1 MSLEQLDKANDVI
14 NQIRKERDE
23 KSSNIGEV
31 FERELK
37 QSPVKDRKPPENYQ
51 DTSFLYIRSYEGDNG
66 TRPGQ
71 NVAYWRSPDVNV
83 SPLSSLYSYTTELN
97 VGTLYNVNCV
107 VHNAGDLIVPSAKV
121 EFYLVTPSLGMD
133 TRYGKKLGV
142 TSTWVNSYS
151 SSEVNIQYLIEP
163 SDAGHKC
170 LFARVFSF
178 SPLDIPI
185 HDTLLNPRIDWRIG
199 QKNLTIAAQGT
210 QMQLN
215 LLHMPQSIISI
226 NFMPINR
233 EAILTMKHPAITDF
247 KVIEHRVSRMN
258 RFKVGFFE
266 RQANATLRTERGITF
281 FRSSGE
287 GKFNLDRQKEIGGR
301 MNKIYNEINLG
312 RAKASEFKEEIKE
325 YRQMN
330 LENSMTLLSLRIPN
344 LRLREGE
351 MTGFDVVATNHING
365 EVLGGITLLV
375 TG

>member
-1 MSLEQLDKANDVI
+1 MSLEQLDKANIVI
-14 NQIRKERDE
+14 NEIRKERDE
-23 KSSNIGEV
+23 KSSKLGEV
-31 FERELK
+31 FERALK
-37 QSPVKDRKPPENYQ
+37 ESPVKDRRPPEGYQ

-66 TRPGQ
+66 TRLGQ

-83 SPLSSLYSYTTELN
+83 SPLSSLYSYTRELN
-97 VGTLYNVNCV
+97 VGTLYNIKCV

-133 TRYGKKLGV
+133 TRFGKKLGV

-178 SPLDIPI
+178 SPIDIPI

-199 QKNLTIAAQGT
+199 QKNLNIAGQGT
-210 QMQLN
+210 QMQIN
-215 LLHMPQSIISI
+215 ILHMPQAMISI
-226 NFMPINR
+226 NFIPINR
-233 EAILTMKHPAITDF
+233 ETILTIRHPAIADF
-247 KVIEHRVSRMN
+247 KVIENKVSRMN
-258 RFKVGFFE
+258 RFKVGFLE
-266 RQANATLRTERGITF
+266 EQRNNTLRTERGITYF
-281 FRSSGE
+281 QSKGE

-325 YRQMN
+325 FRQMN
-330 LENSMTLLSLRIPN
+330 LENSMTLLNVHIPN
-344 LRLREGE
+344 LRLKEGE
-351 MTGFDVVATNHING
+351 MTGYDIIATNQING

-375 TG
+375 IG